1 MVWTTGCARRDS
13 KPSMIFAGCQ
23 SNRVTEWKHLNLNY
37 KIVARIDEQKCIG
50 CDLCHIACWDGAHQC
65 IHLDRVTG
73 PVDGHVEM
81 HQTPAAKEAESR
93 AAIAETPVSRKE
105 RERSGR
111 TGPYPTPLAR
121 IPRVDETECVGCN
134 LCSLRLPGGR
144 MHHHG
149 RASIHGLGAADVGE
163 RSTSAAFVAAAPT
176 NVETSKRLMRLSRF
190 LRIGKQ
196 LHEDAHH
203 DDCSFKT
210 EPYRKADAACKAD
223 LLIDGATIREVRAGI
238 PASAADKVVDA
249 TGLLLLPGGIDAHT
263 HLDMPF
269 GGTTSADDFETG
281 TRAAAI
287 GGTTTI
293 VDFAIQARGTKMR
306 TALDTWWKKAEGK
319 ACIDFGLHMIVTD
332 LPDAGLEDMDEM
344 VREGVASFKLFMAYP
359 NVLMV
364 DDATIFKAL
373 RQTAKNGALI
383 CMHAENGSVI
393 DVIVQQALAEG
404 KTAPIYHA
412 LTRPTKAEAEAV
424 HRAIAM
430 AEMAG
435 VPIYIVHLSSEDALN
450 QVREA
455 RDRGLPAFAETCPQ
469 YLLLSLEDV
478 ADKGWEG
485 AKYVFTPPLRERKNQ
500 PKLWEGLRKDN
511 LQVVS
516 TDHCPFC
523 FADQKALGKDDFTK
537 IPNGGPGIENRLQ
550 LLHHHGVGQ
559 GNFSINRFVELVSTA
574 PARIFGMYPKKGV
587 LAAGSDADLVLWDP
601 AADYTI
607 SAATHHMRVDY
618 SMFEGFHVRGNA
630 RDVYSRGELIV
641 SGGKFI
647 GKPGRGKYLRREA
660 RGGAWK

>member
-1 MVWTTGCARRDS
+1 MPTVLIQNGTIVNADS
-13 KPSMIFAGCQ
+13 TLQ
-23 SNRVTEWKHLNLNY
+23 
-37 KIVARIDEQKCIG
+37 
-50 CDLCHIACWDGAHQC
+50 
-65 IHLDRVTG
+65 
-73 PVDGHVEM
+73 
-81 HQTPAAKEAESR
+81 
-93 AAIAETPVSRKE
+93 
-105 RERSGR
+105 
-111 TGPYPTPLAR
+111 
-121 IPRVDETECVGCN
+121 
-134 LCSLRLPGGR
+134 
-144 MHHHG
+144 
-149 RASIHGLGAADVGE
+149 
-163 RSTSAAFVAAAPT
+163 
-176 NVETSKRLMRLSRF
+176 
-190 LRIGKQ
+190 
-196 LHEDAHH
+196 
-203 DDCSFKT
+203 
-210 EPYRKADAACKAD
+210 AD
-223 LLIDGATIREVRAGI
+223 LLIDGAVIKEVRRGI
-238 PASAADKVVDA
+238 PASAAQTVVDA

-269 GGTTSADDFETG
+269 GGTNSADDFETG

-293 VDFAIQARGTKMR
+293 VDFAIQARGTRMR
-306 TALDTWWKKAEGK
+306 TALDTWWKKADGK
-319 ACIDFGLHMIVTD
+319 ACIDYGLHMIVTD
-332 LPDAGLEDMDEM
+332 LPDAGLEDMDDL

-359 NVLMV
+359 GVLMV
-364 DDATIFKAL
+364 DDATIFKAM

-412 LTRPTKAEAEAV
+412 LTRPTLAEAEAV

-435 VPIYIVHLSSEDALN
+435 VPVYIVHLSSEDALN

-478 ADKGWEG
+478 ADAGWEG
-485 AKYVFTPPLRERKNQ
+485 AKYVFTPPLRERRNQ

-550 LLHHHGVGQ
+550 LLHHHGVGL
-559 GNFSINRFVELVSTA
+559 GNLTLNRFVELVSTA

-587 LAAGSDADLVLWDP
+587 LAPGSDADIVLWNP
-601 AADYTI
+601 VAEHTI
-607 SAATHHMRVDY
+607 GAATHHMRVDY

-630 RDVYSRGELIV
+630 RDVYSRGELVV
-641 SGGKFI
+641 SKGQFI
-647 GKPGRGKYLRREA
+647 GKPGRGQYLRREA